1 MNYFNDSIA
10 ILTIGIGSLFSGI
23 EVHRNDKGVFKVIK
37 VPLMFAGKSHW
48 YQKQFKN
55 LVDVENISKVLPQMS
70 FQLTNLQYDPD
81 RQTNKFEKIKI
92 NQIESSPLY
101 HFAKKWLQTRIPYI
115 FTFTLSIQVKFFTDL
130 NQILEQVLPYFP
142 AGARNLHIKEIPIL
156 DVHNT
161 VRVVMQGQSPE
172 ITVDFAE
179 NEDRLIQY
187 EITFDVYSNL
197 YPPYKTSEIIK
208 EVDMKIYMAM
218 LANNYEDTELIAE
231 FVMDET
237 GTRKI

>member
-115 FTFTLSIQVKFFTDL
+115 FTFTLSIQIFHRSQSNTRTSVTIFSGWRKKLTYKR
-130 NQILEQVLPYFP
+130 NTYF
-142 AGARNLHIKEIPIL
+142 RC
-156 DVHNT
+156 T
-161 VRVVMQGQSPE
+161 
-172 ITVDFAE
+172 
-179 NEDRLIQY
+179 
-187 EITFDVYSNL
+187 
-197 YPPYKTSEIIK
+197 
-208 EVDMKIYMAM
+208 
-218 LANNYEDTELIAE
+218 
-231 FVMDET
+231 
-237 GTRKI
+237 